1 MPKTFSDVK
10 GPSILRIICAIYDEA
25 PVDLDVNGLHYI
37 AKIHGC
43 ARKPKER
50 SFTFTGTCRRRIT
63 DPEIPFSGSFRA
75 NTSHIT
81 IDTEFTEPTLQG
93 ETAQC

>member
-1 MPKTFSDVK
+1 MQKTFSNVT
-10 GPSILRIICAIYDEA
+10 GPSILRMICAIYDEA

-43 ARKPKER
+43 ARNPNER

-75 NTSHIT
+75 NALQIT
-81 IDTEFTEPTLQG
+81 INIESTQSAIQG